1 MADPQDSIEFSWLP
15 ASDAA
20 PEPEIGPKRRWLSIW
35 FNCCKSYGRL
45 YINAAGTKYSG
56 RCPRCGVRTQALV
69 GPGGTTRRM
78 FETREF

>member
-1 MADPQDSIEFSWLP
+1 
-15 ASDAA
+15 
-20 PEPEIGPKRRWLSIW
+20 
-35 FNCCKSYGRL
+35 L